1 MGSDLCFRTIFLA
14 AELRVDWRGQESRW
28 RKIGERARGLLK
40 SKWGENSS
48 LDNDRNNGIRE
59 N

>member
-14 AELRVDWRGQESRW
+14 AEWRGDWTGQELRW
-28 RKIGERARGLLK
+28 RKIEERARGPLK

-48 LDNDRNNGIRE
+48 LDNDGNSGIRE